1 MSQITNLAYFYERSR
16 KVRGGR
22 AVWVKDSNG
31 ENRKNVLLGGTILNP
46 NKGFGHL
53 WAAQLVQYT
62 PAEGCL
68 IFRSFEVS
76 ENAAAEATTIKING
90 DGFSDAPEVGML
102 LMAAPNALVKEQV
115 LPVYAFTSANP
126 ADTSEIW
133 ATGKAAILSSG
144 SGETKVKVV
153 ENSVAGWEGK
163 IFVIKTDDPDA
174 ATFYTLYE
182 EDGVTEANVKV
193 KVGAQDGNA
202 LVAVSYTGQ
211 SAKVLSVSYD
221 ADGQFFSVTLD
232 NALGV
237 VTQGTILVEAAG
249 EEKSASASVLVPNPN
264 TFIEADVD
272 LLPTEGYGLD
282 GTANYSI
289 STVHDKEAWIVK
301 MQPLPKYVLAK
312 NRSYIKGIFWI

>member
-76 ENAAAEATTIKING
+76 DAALASATTIKIKG
-90 DGFSDAPEVGML
+90 DGFSDAPEVGQYIMI
-102 LMAAPNALVKEQV
+102 APDNAGTAGA
-115 LPVYAFTSANP
+115 YAKITA
-126 ADTSEIW
+126 
-133 ATGKAAILSSG
+133 
-144 SGETKVKVV
+144 V
-153 ENSVAGWEGK
+153 E
-163 IFVIKTDDPDA
+163 
-174 ATFYTLYE
+174 
-182 EDGVTEANVKV
+182 
-193 KVGAQDGNA
+193 
-202 LVAVSYTGQ
+202 
-211 SAKVLSVSYD
+211 YD
-221 ADGQFFSVTLD
+221 AENAKFNVTLAS
-232 NALGV
+232 ALG
-237 VTQGTILVEAAG
+237 TALTGGEILVEADAAADAALAEPTG
-249 EEKSASASVLVPNPN
+249 NAKVLVPNPN

-272 LLPTEGYGLD
+272 LLPTEGYGL
-282 GTANYSI
+282 GETANYSI

-301 MQPLPKYVLAK
+301 MQPLPKYVLDK

>member
-76 ENAAAEATTIKING
+76 DAALANATTIKIKG
-90 DGFSDAPEVGML
+90 DGFSDAPEVGQYIMI
-102 LMAAPNALVKEQV
+102 APNNVGTSGN
-115 LPVYAFTSANP
+115 YAKITA
-126 ADTSEIW
+126 
-133 ATGKAAILSSG
+133 
-144 SGETKVKVV
+144 V
-153 ENSVAGWEGK
+153 E
-163 IFVIKTDDPDA
+163 
-174 ATFYTLYE
+174 
-182 EDGVTEANVKV
+182 
-193 KVGAQDGNA
+193 
-202 LVAVSYTGQ
+202 
-211 SAKVLSVSYD
+211 YD
-221 ADGQFFSVTLD
+221 AENAKFNVTLAS
-232 NALGV
+232 ALG
-237 VTQGTILVEAAG
+237 TALTGGEILVEADAAADAALAEPTG
-249 EEKSASASVLVPNPN
+249 KATVLVPNPN

-289 STVHDKEAWIVK
+289 STVHDKEAWIAK

>member
-76 ENAAAEATTIKING
+76 DAALANATTIKIKG
-90 DGFSDAPEVGML
+90 DGFSDAPEVGQYIMI
-102 LMAAPNALVKEQV
+102 APNNVATSGN
-115 LPVYAFTSANP
+115 YAKITA
-126 ADTSEIW
+126 
-133 ATGKAAILSSG
+133 
-144 SGETKVKVV
+144 V
-153 ENSVAGWEGK
+153 E
-163 IFVIKTDDPDA
+163 
-174 ATFYTLYE
+174 
-182 EDGVTEANVKV
+182 
-193 KVGAQDGNA
+193 
-202 LVAVSYTGQ
+202 
-211 SAKVLSVSYD
+211 YD
-221 ADGQFFSVTLD
+221 AENAKFNVTLAS
-232 NALGV
+232 ALG
-237 VTQGTILVEAAG
+237 TALTGGEILVEADAAADAAL
-249 EEKSASASVLVPNPN
+249 EEPTGKATVLVPNPN
-264 TFIEADVD
+264 TFIEADAD
-272 LLPTEGYGLD
+272 LMPTEGYGLD

-301 MQPLPKYVLAK
+301 MQPLPKYVLDK

>member
-76 ENAAAEATTIKING
+76 DAALASATTIKIKG
-90 DGFSDAPEVGML
+90 DGFSDAPEVGQYIMI
-102 LMAAPNALVKEQV
+102 APNNVATSGN
-115 LPVYAFTSANP
+115 YAKITA
-126 ADTSEIW
+126 
-133 ATGKAAILSSG
+133 
-144 SGETKVKVV
+144 V
-153 ENSVAGWEGK
+153 E
-163 IFVIKTDDPDA
+163 
-174 ATFYTLYE
+174 
-182 EDGVTEANVKV
+182 
-193 KVGAQDGNA
+193 
-202 LVAVSYTGQ
+202 
-211 SAKVLSVSYD
+211 YD
-221 ADGQFFSVTLD
+221 AENAKFNVTLAS
-232 NALGV
+232 ALG
-237 VTQGTILVEAAG
+237 TALTGGEILVEADAAADAALAEPTG
-249 EEKSASASVLVPNPN
+249 KATVLVPNPN
-264 TFIEADVD
+264 TFIEADAD
-272 LLPTEGYGLD
+272 LMPTEGYGLD

-301 MQPLPKYVLAK
+301 MQPLPKYVLDK

>member
-76 ENAAAEATTIKING
+76 DAALASATTIKIKG
-90 DGFSDAPEVGML
+90 DGFSDAPEVGQYIMI
-102 LMAAPNALVKEQV
+102 APDNVETDGA
-115 LPVYAFTSANP
+115 YAKITA
-126 ADTSEIW
+126 
-133 ATGKAAILSSG
+133 
-144 SGETKVKVV
+144 V
-153 ENSVAGWEGK
+153 E
-163 IFVIKTDDPDA
+163 
-174 ATFYTLYE
+174 
-182 EDGVTEANVKV
+182 
-193 KVGAQDGNA
+193 
-202 LVAVSYTGQ
+202 
-211 SAKVLSVSYD
+211 YD
-221 ADGQFFSVTLD
+221 AENAKFNVTLAS
-232 NALGV
+232 ALG
-237 VTQGTILVEAAG
+237 TALTGGEILVEADAAADAALAEPTG
-249 EEKSASASVLVPNPN
+249 KATVLVPNPN

-272 LLPTEGYGLD
+272 LMPTEGYGLD
-282 GTANYSI
+282 STANYSI

>member
-76 ENAAAEATTIKING
+76 DAALASATTIKIKG
-90 DGFSDAPEVGML
+90 DGFSDAPEVGQYIMI
-102 LMAAPNALVKEQV
+102 AP
-115 LPVYAFTSANP
+115 
-126 ADTSEIW
+126 
-133 ATGKAAILSSG
+133 
-144 SGETKVKVV
+144 
-153 ENSVAGWEGK
+153 NSVATSGNYAK
-163 IFVIKTDDPDA
+163 IT
-174 ATFYTLYE
+174 
-182 EDGVTEANVKV
+182 
-193 KVGAQDGNA
+193 
-202 LVAVSYTGQ
+202 AVE
-211 SAKVLSVSYD
+211 YD
-221 ADGQFFSVTLD
+221 AENAKFNVTLAS
-232 NALGV
+232 ALG
-237 VTQGTILVEAAG
+237 TALTGGEILVEADAAADAALAEPTG
-249 EEKSASASVLVPNPN
+249 KATVLVPNPN
-264 TFIEADVD
+264 TFIEADAD
-272 LLPTEGYGLD
+272 LMPTEGYGLD

-289 STVHDKEAWIVK
+289 STIHDKEAWIAK
-301 MQPLPKYVLAK
+301 MQPLPKYVLDK